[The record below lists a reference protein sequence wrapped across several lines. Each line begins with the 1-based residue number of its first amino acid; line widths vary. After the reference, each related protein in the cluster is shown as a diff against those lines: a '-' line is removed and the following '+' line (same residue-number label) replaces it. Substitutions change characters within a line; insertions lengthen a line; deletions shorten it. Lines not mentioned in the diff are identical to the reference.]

1 MAIARIYTLC
11 ARYIKPHDVIT
22 PTEAAACPEACQ
34 REIYFPLGDS
44 AMRDISIFRH
54 VIARRA
60 RHALRDKYETFEK
73 LCRPDHCQRMDH
85 AGDNAPW
92 LLNACIIC

>member
-22 PTEAAACPEACQ
+22 ATEAAACPEACQ

-54 VIARRA
+54 CNCRA
-60 RHALRDKYETFEK
+60 REARFAGQMRDKCEK
-73 LCRPDHCQRMDH
+73 LCKARPLS
-85 AGDNAPW
+85 A
-92 LLNACIIC
+92 